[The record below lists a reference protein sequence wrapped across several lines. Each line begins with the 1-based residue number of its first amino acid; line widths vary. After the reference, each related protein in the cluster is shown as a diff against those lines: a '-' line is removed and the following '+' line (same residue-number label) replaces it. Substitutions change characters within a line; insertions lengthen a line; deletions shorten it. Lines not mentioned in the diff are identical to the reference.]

1 MKKINKLL
9 LCIILFMS
17 TVSCSNLLNN
27 DNNSSTSNIS
37 TNESPETKKTYSFKG
52 TLNISGAVPNVLKN
66 EESVSSSRSAI
77 PYISGTA
84 WNNYYWQIDATCN
97 GETKSINSKTN
108 SERFTTS
115 TNPSYVEFLFENLE
129 EGSWNFTAELK
140 KLASVSASPA
150 ATDPSIMKDTYSDA
164 VIDGMSPIIS
174 HTFFLKP
181 SQTSGTGKGSIKL
194 PMTIDSSVKQI
205 TATSTTTGWTNTT
218 LQPTTTSSTLEL
230 SNVPSKTYE
239 VTLNFYNAT
248 STNAILLYT
257 TVQTINVFDNMETNT
272 WLNDGTSVFTGT
284 TSATFNLTNTIISQ
298 FAKTTFYVGVPSGLT
313 GITASDSTGTGSP
326 YAPLESV
333 TKAAQIIASTGVST
347 NDYRIFVCGEITG
360 TQKIENIT
368 TDHAKSVTIKGYS
381 TDGNN
386 PDQLKGGTSGSVLL
400 VDSEVPVTITNLK
413 ITGGKGTTVSS
424 TLYGGGIYIAKGTV
438 KLTDGAIIAGN
449 TATNGGGV
457 YLAGSDSNLFMY
469 GSALIGAQAD
479 SYPTKAEDAS
489 NSADN
494 GGGIYNNGGAVY
506 LGYSK
511 YVSSSNK
518 TESDITAGYGIR
530 RNYAVF
536 YSGIQSE
543 GGTVL
548 IRSGSISNNGTK
560 YDEDWKGYGGALGV
574 TAVGTYTI
582 SGGTFSSNYARNG
595 GVVYIKEVAEE
606 NKDNPIVVN
615 ISGGTFSNNTG
626 VGGAVIRVQ
635 KYSKVVISGNP
646 TFTGNNATASGG
658 VIYNDYGIITMT
670 GGTMGGTTNSD
681 QNTCGTGYGG
691 AIYQSGT
698 FNLSGS
704 AKIYSG
710 STKKNDVYL
719 SSGKKITIDANYTG
733 SGNNDESKISV
744 TPNTWTRGEVIL
756 DGSKLTSTNKDYFS
770 ITDAEWNV
778 VTIGDTTLTGYLN
791 APLYVA
797 GTTALT
803 GYGSGS
809 SSGNGTASKPYDTI
823 ETAVNKCWNSE
834 IDFTINIVGTVNGA
848 QIIPAADT
856 TNNKALAKSITLL
869 GVTVGNN
876 QPTLNRSIA
885 SASSDGTTLTIN
897 HSKPV
902 TIQNLIITGGKK
914 TGNGGGIYLVKA
926 GGKLTLTTDAVITGN
941 TASLSGGGVYIAG
954 ESGDGKQA
962 TLLMEETSQISKNKA
977 FSDGDSYGGGGVYL
991 SYANLCMNGSAL
1003 IGDIKDSSNNAIT
1016 SAASNT
1022 SDTTRSN
1029 YAQYGAGVYCAANSA
1044 VWLGYSAADANS
1056 KSNLSTNYGIWYN
1069 SAMYEGGGVY
1079 IASGG
1084 TVNINSGSIG
1094 FNGAVYSSA
1103 SYAYGGGGIY
1113 NLGILSMTG
1122 GVIKGN
1128 KGLNGGG
1135 VYHASTATSFV
1146 MSGGTIGDTDYQNT
1160 ATGSYSSQGGGAIYA
1175 GKSFNLGQGNNAASI
1190 YIVPSSTVKT
1200 NDIFLTS
1207 LSSKINMSAR
1217 LSNGNLNNR
1226 YVALTIRD
1234 FNGTTAHGK
1243 EIITCTGEDNYSYP
1257 SAYFSKFKLLNG
1269 DDIFGIACKDEST
1282 KPYSGI
1288 IYPTTTSLMN
1298 VSSKENLMTSDT
1310 TTVIYNESNSTHKT
1324 NGTCI
1329 LFKTHD
1335 DYYGDYYG
1343 ALIFDPVTTSH
1354 NIKMKLIRIGSN
1366 QYENNYEI
1374 TATYANTLNYK
1385 GFDIESTQM
1394 LPSSDTTQTADFVV
1408 RLNGSDIQVYQNPD
1422 NSSVKWYRV
1431 W

>member
-1 MKKINKLL
+1 MEMKYMKKKSRFLICIALCLL
-9 LCIILFMS
+9 A
-17 TVSCSNLLNN
+17 VSCSNLLNRGN
-27 DNNSSTSNIS
+27 DDTSADNK
-37 TNESPETKKTYSFKG
+37 ESDTAKKSYIFKG
-52 TLNISGAVPNVLKN
+52 SLNLSGAIPEFLNFEKDSSLSKSAVPNISG
-66 EESVSSSRSAI
+66 
-77 PYISGTA
+77 TD
-84 WNNYYWQIDATCN
+84 WNSYYWQIDAVS
-97 GETKSINSKTN
+97 GGVTKSINSKTN
-108 SERFTTS
+108 SNYFTS
-115 TNPSYVEFLFENLE
+115 SSNPSVVEFIFDSLD
-129 EGSWNFTAELK
+129 EGNWDFTASLK
-140 KLASVSASPA
+140 KLASATPASNDS
-150 ATDPSIMKDTYSDA
+150 TIMKDTYPNINIGDA
-164 VIDGMSPIIS
+164 LPIVTHSFI
-174 HTFFLKP
+174 LKP
-181 SQTSGTGKGSIKL
+181 SQTANTGKGSIEL
-194 PMTIDSSVKQI
+194 PLTIPSSIKKI
-205 TATSTTTGWTNTT
+205 TATSTTDGWSDIT
-218 LQPTTTSSTLEL
+218 LNPTTTSVTLSV
-230 SNVPSKTYE
+230 SNIQSKTYE
-239 VTLNFYNAT
+239 VTFSFFNA
-248 STNAILLYT
+248 NNILLYT
-257 TVQTINVFDNMETNT
+257 TIQTINVFDNMKTNT
-272 WLNDGTSVFTGT
+272 WLSDGTSIFN
-284 TSATFNLTNTIISQ
+284 TSNTPVTFELTETIMNQ
-298 FAKTTFYVGVPSGLT
+298 FARTSIYVGVPAGLT
-313 GITASDSTGTGSP
+313 EVTASDITGTGSP
-326 YAPLESV
+326 FAPVESV
-333 TKAAQIIASTGVST
+333 TKAAQIIANTGSSTC
-347 NDYRIFVCGEITG
+347 DFRIFICGEITG
-360 TQKIENIT
+360 AQEVKNIT
-368 TDHAKSVTIKGYS
+368 SEMANSITITGYSGNTNNRLKGGSSGSVLYLDTDVSVTIK
-381 TDGNN
+381 
-386 PDQLKGGTSGSVLL
+386 
-400 VDSEVPVTITNLK
+400 NLT
-413 ITGGKGTTVSS
+413 ITGGKGTEVSS
-424 TLYGGGIYIAKGTV
+424 TLCGGGIYIAAGTV

-449 TATNGGGV
+449 TAANGGGV

-494 GGGIYNNGGAVY
+494 GGGIYNNGGSVY

-606 NKDNPIVVN
+606 DKDNPIVVN

-626 VGGAVIRVQ
+626 VGGGVIRVE
-635 KYSKVVISGNP
+635 KNSKVVISGSP
-646 TFTGNNATASGG
+646 TFTGNNATATGG
-658 VIYNDYGIITMT
+658 VIYNDKGIITMT
-670 GGTMGGTTNSD
+670 GGTMGGANDSD
-681 QNTCGTGYGG
+681 QNTCGTGIGG
-691 AIYQSGT
+691 AIYQDGT

-704 AKIYSG
+704 AKIFQG

-719 SSGKKITIDANYTG
+719 VSGKKITIDANYTG
-733 SGNNDESKISV
+733 DGNNDESKISV
-744 TPNTWTRGEVIL
+744 TPNSLTRGLAIL

-770 ITDAEWNV
+770 ITNAEWSI
-778 VTIGDTTLTGYLN
+778 VTTGDTTLTGHIN

-803 GYGSGS
+803 GYGAGS
-809 SSGNGTASKPYDTI
+809 SSGDGTASKPYDTI

-902 TIQNLIITGGKK
+902 IIQNLIITGGKK

-926 GGKLTLTTDAVITGN
+926 GGTLTLTTDAVITGN

-1022 SDTTRSN
+1022 NDNTKSN
-1029 YAQYGAGVYCAANSA
+1029 YAYYGAGVRCDANSV
-1044 VWLGYSAADANS
+1044 VWLGYSAPDADS
-1056 KSNLSTNYGIWYN
+1056 KSTLSNSYGIWYN
-1069 SAMYEGGGVY
+1069 CASQKGGGIY

-1084 TVNINSGSIG
+1084 TVNFNSGSIA
-1094 FNGAVYSSA
+1094 FNCAVYSSE
-1103 SYAYGGGGIY
+1103 SIAYGGGGIY
-1113 NLGILSMTG
+1113 NQGSLSMTG

-1135 VYHASTATSFV
+1135 IYHNSSATSFV
-1146 MSGGTIGDTDYQNT
+1146 MSAGTIGDTNYQNT
-1160 ATGSYSSQGGGAIYA
+1160 ATGSFSSQGGGAIYA
-1175 GKSFNLGQGNNAASI
+1175 GKSFNLGQGSNAGNI
-1190 YIVPSSTVKT
+1190 YIVPSNEAKT
-1200 NDIFLTS
+1200 NDIFLKNY
-1207 LSSKINMSAR
+1207 SSKILMSAR
-1217 LSNGNLNNR
+1217 LSNTNLNNK
-1226 YVALTIRD
+1226 YIALYIDGFT
-1234 FNGTTAHGK
+1234 NSAAHGK
-1243 EIITCTGEDNYSYP
+1243 EIMTCTGEDNYSYP
-1257 SAYFSKFKLLNG
+1257 SAYFSKFKILNG
-1269 DDIFGIACKDEST
+1269 NNIFGITCANESGP

-1288 IYPTTTSLMN
+1288 IYPTSTAMLS
-1298 VSSKENLMTSDT
+1298 VSSNESSMTSNT
-1310 TTVIYNESNSTHKT
+1310 TEVIFNESNSTHKT

-1329 LFKTHD
+1329 LFKTQD
-1335 DYYGDYYG
+1335 DYYGDYFG
-1343 ALIFDPVTTSH
+1343 ALIFKPVTTSH
-1354 NIKMKLIRIGSN
+1354 QVTMTLIRIGSN

-1385 GFDIESTQM
+1385 GFDIESAQM
-1394 LPSSDTTQTADFVV
+1394 LPSSDTTYIADFVV

>member
-1 MKKINKLL
+1 MKSSVLKFYKKLSYIFLIFIFASLSFMSCENAIIQPSIESDSEDTEENLNTGVVSSIIVKGKFDFEGRSAMPVIPGDSELDYYLYAKKNGTTKKIVRSFDSDSKNY
-9 LCIILFMS
+9 I
-17 TVSCSNLLNN
+17 NLETK
-27 DNNSSTSNIS
+27 SYAMEIS
-37 TNESPETKKTYSFKG
+37 TNDLTSDEIEWTFVLEAKIKNSNTQILIDTYKSWLSDGMSIF
-52 TLNISGAVPNVLKN
+52 VHDFVLKPTTGGSGKIN
-66 EESVSSSRSAI
+66 LSMTVPTTVSSVEAVCD
-77 PYISGTA
+77 
-84 WNNYYWQIDATCN
+84 N
-97 GETKSINSKTN
+97 TN
-108 SERFTTS
+108 WTS
-115 TNPSYVEFLFENLE
+115 TNPSITVTSGIENNTVSLSSNSIT
-129 EGSWNFTAELK
+129 GGVYSVRFNF
-140 KLASVSASPA
+140 
-150 ATDPSIMKDTYSDA
+150 KDSTGLLLYSD
-164 VIDGMSPIIS
+164 
-174 HTFFLKP
+174 K
-181 SQTSGTGKGSIKL
+181 
-194 PMTIDSSVKQI
+194 
-205 TATSTTTGWTNTT
+205 
-218 LQPTTTSSTLEL
+218 
-230 SNVPSKTYE
+230 
-239 VTLNFYNAT
+239 
-248 STNAILLYT
+248 
-257 TVQTINVFDNMETNT
+257 QTINVLNGCETKT
-272 WLNDGTSVFTGT
+272 WQSNGGSGPISNGSYTVTSSMLESF
-284 TSATFNLTNTIISQ
+284 Q
-298 FAKTTFYVGVPSGLT
+298 FSTFYVGTTLFASPDDAHFGSAADPVKSLSRVVQLIKARNKSDATYTIYICGTVKGAQTLSSDLT
-313 GITASDSTGTGSP
+313 GNAAAITLSGFSNDSSDK
-326 YAPLESV
+326 LL
-333 TKAAQIIASTGVST
+333 
-347 NDYRIFVCGEITG
+347 
-360 TQKIENIT
+360 IEQGAT
-368 TDHAKSVTIKGYS
+368 
-381 TDGNN
+381 
-386 PDQLKGGTSGSVLL
+386 GSVLK
-400 VDSEVPVTITNLK
+400 VDTTVPITITNLT
-413 ITGGKGTTVSS
+413 ITGGKGTEVSS
-424 TLYGGGIYIAKGTV
+424 TLCGGGIYIAAGTV

-449 TATNGGGV
+449 TAANGGGV

-494 GGGIYNNGGAVY
+494 GGGIYNNGGSVY

-530 RNYAVF
+530 RNYAIF

-681 QNTCGTGYGG
+681 QNTCGAYGG

-710 STKKNDVYL
+710 STKTNDVYL

-733 SGNNDESKISV
+733 SGNNDESKMSV
-744 TPNTWTRGEVIL
+744 TPNTWTRGAVIL

-770 ITDAEWNV
+770 ITNAEWSI
-778 VTIGDTTLTGYLN
+778 VTTGDTTLTGHIN

-803 GYGSGS
+803 GYGVGS
-809 SSGNGTASKPYDTI
+809 SSGDGTASKPYDTI

-869 GVTVGNN
+869 GVTVGDN
-876 QPTLNRSIA
+876 QPTLNRSIP

-897 HSKPV
+897 HSNPV
-902 TIQNLIITGGKK
+902 TINNLIITGGKK

-926 GGKLTLTTDAVITGN
+926 GGRLTLTTDAVITGN

-1022 SDTTRSN
+1022 NDNTRSN
-1029 YAQYGAGVYCAANSA
+1029 YAYYGAGVRCDANSA
-1044 VWLGYSAADANS
+1044 VWLGYSAPDADS
-1056 KSNLSTNYGIWYN
+1056 KSTLSNSYGIWYN
-1069 SAMYEGGGVY
+1069 CASQKGGGIY

-1084 TVNINSGSIG
+1084 TVNFNSGSIA
-1094 FNGAVYSSA
+1094 FNCAVYSSE
-1103 SYAYGGGGIY
+1103 SIAYGGGGIY
-1113 NLGILSMTG
+1113 NQGSLSMTG

-1135 VYHASTATSFV
+1135 IYHNSSATSFV
-1146 MSGGTIGDTDYQNT
+1146 MSAGTIGDTNYQNT
-1160 ATGSYSSQGGGAIYA
+1160 ATGSFSSQGGGAIYA
-1175 GKSFNLGQGNNAASI
+1175 GKSFNLGQGSNAGNI
-1190 YIVPSSTVKT
+1190 YIVPSNEAKT
-1200 NDIFLTS
+1200 NDIFLKNY
-1207 LSSKINMSAR
+1207 SSKILMSAR
-1217 LSNGNLNNR
+1217 LSNTNLNNK
-1226 YVALTIRD
+1226 YIALYIDGFT
-1234 FNGTTAHGK
+1234 NSAAHGK
-1243 EIITCTGEDNYSYP
+1243 EIMTCTGEDNYSYP
-1257 SAYFSKFKLLNG
+1257 SAYFSKFKILNG
-1269 DDIFGIACKDEST
+1269 NNIFGITCANESGP

-1288 IYPTTTSLMN
+1288 IYPTSTAMLS
-1298 VSSKENLMTSDT
+1298 VSSNESSMTSNT
-1310 TTVIYNESNSTHKT
+1310 TEVIFNESNSTHKT

-1329 LFKTHD
+1329 LFKTQD
-1335 DYYGDYYG
+1335 DYYGDYFG
-1343 ALIFDPVTTSH
+1343 ALIFKPVTTSH
-1354 NIKMKLIRIGSN
+1354 QVTMTLIRIGSN

-1385 GFDIESTQM
+1385 GFDIESAQM
-1394 LPSSDTTQTADFVV
+1394 LPSSDTTYIADFVV